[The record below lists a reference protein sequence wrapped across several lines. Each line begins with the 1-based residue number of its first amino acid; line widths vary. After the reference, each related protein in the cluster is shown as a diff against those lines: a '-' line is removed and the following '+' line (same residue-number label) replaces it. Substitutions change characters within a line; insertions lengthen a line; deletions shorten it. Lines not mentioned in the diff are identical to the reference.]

1 MDGITVPL
9 RHGWGWGGGGDDR
22 VVNVV
27 VRRSAE
33 EMQAARRL
41 MAHEANTDTD
51 DTDVF

>member
-9 RHGWGWGGGGDDR
+9 PHGRGWGGGDDR